1 MIFMFE
7 DMWRR
12 RDETATA
19 MWELWRRR
27 DETATHLWELLRR
40 RDETATHRGG
50 GRVGVE
56 NPRKKLQFTAAALE
70 EVVTLPA
77 WHGAS
82 VLCRTRV
89 LEARIKTSAERPVK
103 YTWDFRFRSDGSLKS
118 ETIEFE
124 VSDAVSG
131 RLGFSNGIPDVV
143 FGTGRKWKFD
153 LDYEGSDS
161 EAHLKLGH
169 GRFGGV
175 KYLRSVTKALS
186 LGADAFWLAGQGS
199 VGFEARYTDKRSV
212 ATAQLA
218 SVGLVFLTYTKKI
231 DEELM
236 LANEFM
242 WNWHTRKAHM
252 SVGWDIVGER
262 DSGRWRI
269 DSAGTASGFY
279 ERHDV
284 LDFCSSW
291 VSTDINLATRNW
303 KFGAGITV
311 QAM

>member
-1 MIFMFE
+1 MFE
-7 DMWRR
+7 D
-12 RDETATA
+12 
-19 MWELWRRR
+19 LWRRR
-27 DETATHLWELLRR
+27 DA
-40 RDETATHRGG
+40 TATHRGG

-56 NPRKKLQFTAAALE
+56 NPRKYWFTAAARGETLVLPVGHGRT
-70 EVVTLPA
+70 VVCDTN
-77 WHGAS
+77 
-82 VLCRTRV
+82 V
-89 LEARIKTSAERPVK
+89 LEARIKASLERPVK
-103 YTWDFRFRSDGSLKS
+103 YTADFRFASNGSFT
-118 ETIEFE
+118 ETIDFE

-131 RLGFSNGIPDVV
+131 RLALHSKPQSF
-143 FGTGRKWKFD
+143 KWKFD

-186 LGADAFWLAGQGS
+186 LGADAFCLAEQGS
-199 VGFEARYTDKRSV
+199 VGFEARYKDKRSV

-218 SVGLVFLTYTKKI
+218 SVGLAFLTYTRKI

-236 LANEFM
+236 LASELM
-242 WNWHTRKAHM
+242 WNWHTRKANM
-252 SVGWDIVGER
+252 SVGWDIVSPT

-284 LDFCSSW
+284 LDFGSIW
-291 VSTDINLATRNW
+291 ASTEVNLPKRNW
-303 KFGAGITV
+303 KLGAGITV